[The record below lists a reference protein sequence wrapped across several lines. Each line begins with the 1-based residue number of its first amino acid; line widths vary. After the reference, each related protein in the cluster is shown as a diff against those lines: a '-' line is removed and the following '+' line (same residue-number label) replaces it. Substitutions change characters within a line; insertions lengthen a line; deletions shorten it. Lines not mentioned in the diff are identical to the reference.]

1 MVLGLVE
8 YLAST
13 SSTIRSYSIRPF
25 LMDVYE
31 KQQES
36 VPAAAGGIQ
45 VTEPSW
51 VAELHEFFRDGNRLA
66 KLSLY

>member
-1 MVLGLVE
+1 
-8 YLAST
+8 
-13 SSTIRSYSIRPF
+13 
-25 LMDVYE
+25 MDVCE

-66 KLSLY
+66 KLSLYQTISTP